1 MQHNDIDFGRLFIC
15 FWNIAVEQKLFIS
28 AKVAQMHKSI
38 VLAEPALV
46 VHESFV
52 RQSGLGIVNGLFIFF
67 ASECF
72 GCLPDNNRQRKRN
85 SSIRISEIRTPAIN
99 SAISSPPL
107 YPQCHFIT
115 LRIYVKDK
123 IKKRLDDNSSR
134 RFLVDANGLEPLTLR
149 TSSECST
156 S

>member
-52 RQSGLGIVNGLFIFF
+52 RQSGLGIVNGLFIFLRLNASAAFLITTGSAKGTAVSEYRKF
-67 ASECF
+67 A
-72 GCLPDNNRQRKRN
+72 
-85 SSIRISEIRTPAIN
+85 
-99 SAISSPPL
+99 
-107 YPQCHFIT
+107 
-115 LRIYVKDK
+115 LR
-123 IKKRLDDNSSR
+123 R
-134 RFLVDANGLEPLTLR
+134 
-149 TSSECST
+149 
-156 S
+156 